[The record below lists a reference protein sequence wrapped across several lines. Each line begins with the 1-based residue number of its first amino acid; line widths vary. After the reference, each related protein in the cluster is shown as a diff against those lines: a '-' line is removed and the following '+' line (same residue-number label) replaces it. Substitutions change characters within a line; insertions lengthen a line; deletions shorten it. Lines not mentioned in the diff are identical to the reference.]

1 MVCQENGLRRKVWA
15 SRLLYHDNRTLNPSL
30 LRFLFEALVPCRA
43 VRCRAAPRQVHHAW
57 TKLHGTDAVFF
68 EKAHLLVNLVFYTH
82 WIPSKSLKVVC
93 RVLKDFARMPEIALI
108 IFDPQR
114 ARSFAQNCWPG
125 TWFFVK
131 KCVSLCCSRSG
142 CTTFASAKYS
152 IKDYQGIFICCP
164 QDASKL
170 PSKLIFS
177 RMQSTKGRCSYLSSE
192 VSCFSCSLTFFFNR
206 EALCLVNT
214 SSQGTRLTWLQRPV
228 STSTC
233 ITRSGSSIAA

>member
-1 MVCQENGLRRKVWA
+1 MVCQENGLKRKVWA
-15 SRLLYHDNRTLNPSL
+15 SRQQHAESQSLAVCSRHSCHAEQFAAELHQGRSTMPEQNCTEQTLYWNLST
-30 LRFLFEALVPCRA
+30 
-43 VRCRAAPRQVHHAW
+43 
-57 TKLHGTDAVFF
+57 
-68 EKAHLLVNLVFYTH
+68 HLLVTLVFYTH
-82 WIPSKSLKVVC
+82 WIPTKSLKVVC
-93 RVLKDFARMPEIALI
+93 RVLKDFARVPEIALI

-131 KCVSLCCSRSG
+131 KCVSRCCSRSG

-164 QDASKL
+164 QDSSKL

-192 VSCFSCSLTFFFNR
+192 ASFFSCSLRFFFNR
-206 EALCLVNT
+206 AALCLVNT

>member
-1 MVCQENGLRRKVWA
+1 M
-15 SRLLYHDNRTLNPSL
+15 
-30 LRFLFEALVPCRA
+30 CRA
-43 VRCRAAPRQVHHAW
+43 
-57 TKLHGTDAVFF
+57 
-68 EKAHLLVNLVFYTH
+68 
-82 WIPSKSLKVVC
+82 
-93 RVLKDFARMPEIALI
+93 LKDFARMPEIALI

-164 QDASKL
+164 QDSSKL

-177 RMQSTKGRCSYLSSE
+177 RMQSTKRRCSYLSSE
-192 VSCFSCSLTFFFNR
+192 VSCFSCSLTFFFNG
-206 EALCLVNT
+206 EAHCLVNT